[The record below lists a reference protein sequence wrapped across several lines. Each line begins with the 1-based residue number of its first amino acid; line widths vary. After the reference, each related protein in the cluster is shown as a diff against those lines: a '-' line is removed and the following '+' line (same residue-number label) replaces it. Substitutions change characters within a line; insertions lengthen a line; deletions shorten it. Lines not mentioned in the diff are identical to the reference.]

1 MSIQQ
6 ILLPPILHPLPRRLL
21 PGASEYSSFL
31 AEWRLTALAW
41 GCQSS
46 VASSMY

>member
-21 PGASEYSSFL
+21 PGDSEYSLPSRMEAYSFGL
-31 AEWRLTALAW
+31 GVVSHL
-41 GCQSS
+41 
-46 VASSMY
+46 